1 MTVSKAFSRVLSRS
15 VHHQSLELDEVDSVG
30 FVKPVGS
37 SSIVTPA
44 QETADVLYPSASVDS
59 RFAPDAKRIIGILS
73 SSDSDGETVAARAKP
88 KKRPA
93 ELASR
98 KLEPAAHLG
107 SLTPASA
114 SSHSTCS
121 VKGEIR
127 AKSEVGLHVRASL
140 KFEPGQSGTKDEGD
154 STLRWAVIRP
164 SDKSEDHADKAQV
177 KVKREKVGAVKLE
190 QRVAAQTL
198 KRLRSGVT
206 RVAVSGS
213 ANGSKANDV
222 DEEKLRSRA
231 ISMVTSAFGGSGSSE
246 ARASTVVDA
255 FVEEHGASEARHRL
269 LALVSA
275 LRQNEPFRSDVLEM
289 PSERVLTLAKQEPRE
304 WATAAMHAKRR
315 KWAADA
321 IQEVKP
327 AGLRVDSSVFA
338 LRAEAEP

>member
-127 AKSEVGLHVRASL
+127 AKSEVGLHARASL
-140 KFEPGQSGTKDEGD
+140 KFDPCQSGTKDEGD

-164 SDKSEDHADKAQV
+164 SDKSEDHADKV

-213 ANGSKANDV
+213 ANGGSANGSKANDV
-222 DEEKLRSRA
+222 MKKGCGRERSAWLPAPLEDQEFQRLVQAQWSMRLWKSTERQKLGIVCLLWSAPCAKMSRLDLM
-231 ISMVTSAFGGSGSSE
+231 SW
-246 ARASTVVDA
+246 RC
-255 FVEEHGASEARHRL
+255 
-269 LALVSA
+269 
-275 LRQNEPFRSDVLEM
+275 LRN
-289 PSERVLTLAKQEPRE
+289 AC
-304 WATAAMHAKRR
+304 
-315 KWAADA
+315 
-321 IQEVKP
+321 
-327 AGLRVDSSVFA
+327 
-338 LRAEAEP
+338 

>member
-93 ELASR
+93 ELAS
-98 KLEPAAHLG
+98 G

-140 KFEPGQSGTKDEGD
+140 KFEPCQSGTKDEGD

-255 FVEEHGASEARHRL
+255 FVKEHGASEARHRL

-289 PSERVLTLAKQEPRE
+289 PSERVLTLAQQEPRE